1 MITSFWRRLSIAWR
15 IALVGTIVILGILV
29 VTDYFNIGPS
39 AAGGPTDID
48 SLFETDNPTPPL
60 PVAASPQEV
69 AAQPKDTSAL
79 GGNDVLI
86 ADRGNN
92 RLIVVTPDKQ
102 IIWEYDFKGLPPGYG
117 ADDAFF
123 TDGGKTIVASLEYY
137 HVIELIDYQTKQIL
151 WQYGIPGTHGSGLG
165 YLYHPDDA
173 YKLPNGDVI
182 VADIQNC
189 RVIEVSAN
197 KQIVHQYGKTRQCG
211 TAPGFLDAPNSDT
224 PLPNGDILVST
235 ILNHSITELS
245 PQWSPIFTMS
255 LPMKYPSDPQMTQ
268 DGNFLIAGYTNP
280 GRIIEISKQGNIVW
294 EFDGVGTTTLDKPSL
309 AVELPNGNIIA
320 NDDYN
325 HRVIVIDTK
334 TKQII
339 WQYGVTGKPGSDLG
353 QLNIPDGLDFISG
366 SSLAPTT
373 QALVTHTVGE
383 VTRHAQSFVGQSVL
397 IRGYLLKKETGYAI
411 FSDEATGTISSF
423 DLPVTGQGVDLMQ
436 PDQAYLI
443 EGIFLRQGL
452 TASNGNSYHLQLSS
466 PPTLAN

>member
-1 MITSFWRRLSIAWR
+1 MITYFWRRLSTLWR
-15 IALVGTIVILGILV
+15 IVLIVAVTIVVLLV
-29 VTDYFNIGPS
+29 VSDYFNIGTS

-48 SLFETDNPTPPL
+48 SLFETDNPTPPA
-60 PVAASPQEV
+60 PIPASPQEV

-102 IIWEYDFKGLPPGYG
+102 IIWGYDFKVLPPGFG

-123 TDGGKTIVASLEYY
+123 TDGGKTIVVSLEYY

-151 WQYGIPGTHGSGLG
+151 WQYGIPGTHGSSLG

-189 RVIEVSAN
+189 RVIEVSPT

-211 TAPGFLDAPNSDT
+211 TAQGFLDAPNSDT

-235 ILNHSITELS
+235 ILNHSITELDA
-245 PQWSPIFTMS
+245 QWNPIFSMS

-268 DGNFLIAGYTNP
+268 VGNFLIAGYTNP

-294 EFDGVGTTTLDKPSL
+294 EFDGVGTTTIDKPSL
-309 AVELPNGNIIA
+309 AVELPNGNILV

-325 HRVIVIDTK
+325 HRVIVISAQ

-339 WQYGVTGKPGSDLG
+339 WQYGVTGKPRKSSG
-353 QLNIPDGLDFISG
+353 QLNIPDGLDFIPD
-366 SSLAPTT
+366 SSLPSAAQMLT
-373 QALVTHTVGE
+373 AHTVGE
-383 VTRHAQSFVGQSVL
+383 VTRHVQSFVGQTVL
-397 IRGYLLKKETGYAI
+397 LRGYLLKKESGYVI
-411 FSDEATGTISSF
+411 FSDEATGSMSNF
-423 DLPVTGQGVDLMQ
+423 DLPVTGQGIDLIQ
-436 PDQAYLI
+436 PNQAYLVQ
-443 EGIFLRQGL
+443 GVFLGQGL
-452 TASNGNSYHLQLSS
+452 TASNGNPYHLELSS
-466 PPTLAN
+466 LPTLTN